1 MAKTPNNETSNIYV
15 AYNWLNNLIATNDM
29 TAHQQA
35 VLQNV
40 IWALNRNF
48 WVPAQISDNK
58 LAGLSGC
65 DKRTLKRVLD
75 ALTASNWLDSNS
87 AGYFIPICF
96 KPAKCRVDSI
106 TGGVTNNYGNQSSNG
121 NSQYD
126 NGLVGTSSASVEEIQ
141 RRFAE
146 LSLSTNHKK

>member
-1 MAKTPNNETSNIYV
+1 MAKTPNSETSNMYV
-15 AYNWLNNLIATNDM
+15 AYNWLNNLIATNDV

-48 WVPAQISDNK
+48 WSPAQISDNK
-58 LAGLSGC
+58 LANLSGC
-65 DKRTLKRVLD
+65 DKRTLKRVLNV
-75 ALTASNWLDSNS
+75 LSASNWLDCDST
-87 AGYFIPICF
+87 GYFIPISF

-106 TGGVTNNYGNQSSNG
+106 KGGVVNNGQSSST

-126 NGLVGTSSASVEEIQ
+126 NGLVSTSSPSVEEV
-141 RRFAE
+141 RRRIAE
-146 LSLSTNHKK
+146 FSLSTAQKR

>member
-1 MAKTPNNETSNIYV
+1 MPKSPNSEVSNMYT
-15 AYNWLNNLIATNDM
+15 AYHWLNNLIATNDM

-35 VLQNV
+35 VLQNI

-65 DKRTLKRVLD
+65 DKRTLKRVLN
-75 ALTASNWLDSNS
+75 ALTSSNWLGYDET
-87 AGYFIPICF
+87 GYFIPVTL

-106 TGGVTNNYGNQSSNG
+106 SGGVNNNYGNQSSSG
-121 NSQYD
+121 NSQYE
-126 NGLVGTSSASVEEIQ
+126 NGLVATSSANVEELQ
-141 RRFAE
+141 RRIAE
-146 LSLSTNHKK
+146 FSLSTNNKK

>member
-1 MAKTPNNETSNIYV
+1 MPKSPNNETSNMYV

-48 WVPAQISDNK
+48 WSPAQISDNK
-58 LAGLSGC
+58 LASLSGC
-65 DKRTLKRVLD
+65 DKRTLKRTLD
-75 ALTASNWLDSNS
+75 ALSASNWLDSNS
-87 AGYFIPICF
+87 TGYFIPICF

-106 TGGVTNNYGNQSSNG
+106 KGGAVNNGESSST

-126 NGLVGTSSASVEEIQ
+126 NGLVSTSSPSVEEV
-141 RRFAE
+141 RRRIAE
-146 LSLSTNHKK
+146 FSLPAAQKR